1 MKKFLAIAAVA
12 GMSALVSCGGADKE
26 AQRLQDSTRMA
37 DSMIAEKKTADSIR
51 MNDSINKAAMEEA
64 MAAQMKRTADSLHQD
79 SIDKKLIKMPK

>member
-26 AQRLQDSTRMA
+26 AQRLQDSARMA
-37 DSMIAEKKTADSIR
+37 DSMNAVKHTADSIR
-51 MNDSINKAAMEEA
+51 MSDSINNAAKEEA

-79 SIDKKLIKMPK
+79 SIDKKLIKVK